1 MITPYR
7 FRTKRQFW
15 SYSGLGIV
23 TWISSE
29 WDKDTGSWARDKAPL
44 PRGLNRNHN
53 PLLKSI
59 FKGAANT
66 VINQMPTHP
75 LHQHYQQLIASGTKA
90 NLARLTS
97 ARRIAAVV
105 LAMWKHQEDYEAQLG
120 DWCPSFSTHD
130 GIQSTRYGEATTCQ
144 PSHRRPADWRPR
156 NRPQRRGI
164 ANPVRVART
173 HLRPPNARAISETVK
188 LTLDTSPTRRTWFR
202 GLVVRGGRIRG

>member
-105 LAMWKHQEDYEAQLG
+105 LAMWKHQEDY
-120 DWCPSFSTHD
+120 D
-130 GIQSTRYGEATTCQ
+130 
-144 PSHRRPADWRPR
+144 PAKHKR
-156 NRPQRRGI
+156 
-164 ANPVRVART
+164 
-173 HLRPPNARAISETVK
+173 
-188 LTLDTSPTRRTWFR
+188 
-202 GLVVRGGRIRG
+202 